1 MGALNSLAT
10 VGLNLAL
17 AQQSARR
24 TARDID
30 SERDRQIQAIRQ
42 RDEEEQRRQQEALR
56 RRLAT
61 QRARAG
67 AAGVATTGG
76 SSDAVLRGLT
86 EEAEA
91 AQSASNQTSAQRIE
105 DLRRST
111 SRSRRNNLLDLVGGA
126 TGSSLGLLGGSTRSR
141 RSLLD
146 I

>member
-24 TARDID
+24 TARDVD
-30 SERDRQIQAIRQ
+30 SERDRQIQSLRQ
-42 RDEEEQRRQQEALR
+42 RDEEEQRRRQEELR

-67 AAGVATTGG
+67 AAGVATSGG
-76 SSDAVLRGLT
+76 SSEAVLRGLV

-91 AQSASNQTSAQRIE
+91 AQSASDQASAQRIQ
-105 DLRRST
+105 DLRRSA
-111 SRSRRNNLLDLVGGA
+111 SRSRRNSLLDLVGSA
-126 TGSSLGLLGGSTRSR
+126 TGSSLGLLGGGTRSR

>member
-1 MGALNSLAT
+1 MGALSSLAT

-17 AQQSARR
+17 AQQSAKR

-30 SERDRQIQAIRQ
+30 SERDRQIRALRQ

-67 AAGVATTGG
+67 AAGVGSSGG
-76 SSDAVLRGLT
+76 SSEAVLRGLT

-91 AQSASNQTSAQRIE
+91 TQSANDQASAQRIQ
-105 DLRRST
+105 DLRRT
-111 SRSRRNNLLDLVGGA
+111 ASRSRRNSLLDLVGGA
-126 TGSSLGLLGGSTRSR
+126 TRSSLGLLGGSTRSR

-146 I
+146 L

>member
-10 VGLNLAL
+10 VGLNAAL

-24 TARDID
+24 TSRDIND
-30 SERDRQIQAIRQ
+30 ERDRQIQALRQ
-42 RDEEEQRRQQEALR
+42 REEEDQRRRQEGLR
-56 RRLAT
+56 RRLAA

-67 AAGVATTGG
+67 AAGVATGG

-86 EEAEA
+86 EETEA
-91 AQSASNQTSAQRIE
+91 AQSASDQASAQRIQ
-105 DLRRST
+105 DLRQRA
-111 SRSRRNNLLDLVGGA
+111 SRSRRNSLLDLVGSA
-126 TGSSLGLLGGSTRSR
+126 TSSSLGLLGGSTRSR